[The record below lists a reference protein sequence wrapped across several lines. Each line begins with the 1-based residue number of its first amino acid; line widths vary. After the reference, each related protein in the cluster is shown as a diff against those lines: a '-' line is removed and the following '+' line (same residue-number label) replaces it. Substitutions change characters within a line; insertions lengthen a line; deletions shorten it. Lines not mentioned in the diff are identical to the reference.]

1 MASFEGYQRELDGLE
16 QGKCR
21 FAWDELEE
29 LMTESFQE
37 EEISSE
43 EYDTLMRRLM
53 EIDCAGESGMFG
65 SGNGKVRI

>member
-1 MASFEGYQRELDGLE
+1 MKVFEKYQRELDGLE
-16 QGKCR
+16 QGKSQ

-29 LMTESFQE
+29 LMTEAFQE

-53 EIDCAGESGMFG
+53 EIDCEA
-65 SGNGKVRI
+65 

>member
-1 MASFEGYQRELDGLE
+1 MAGFEGYQRELDGLE

-53 EIDCAGESGMFG
+53 EIDCEE
-65 SGNGKVRI
+65 